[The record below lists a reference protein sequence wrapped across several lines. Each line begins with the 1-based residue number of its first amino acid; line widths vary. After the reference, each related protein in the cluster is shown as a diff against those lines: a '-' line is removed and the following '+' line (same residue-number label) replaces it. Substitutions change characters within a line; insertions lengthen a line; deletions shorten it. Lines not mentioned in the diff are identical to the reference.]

1 MFLLCFVLFLKTG
14 KYGAFVSFLRC
25 WRPETKGELGSHVS
39 SFCGKGNRKTTGLLS
54 LSWRAPPSDGAWCSS
69 QRGKLVKGFWGFHLV
84 VLVKRLPIDP
94 ERRTKSSIEAVAEA
108 CPLLLFISLLLMELE
123 QKSSSCSVNLWVL
136 GQVALS
142 R

>member
-1 MFLLCFVLFLKTG
+1 M
-14 KYGAFVSFLRC
+14 
-25 WRPETKGELGSHVS
+25 
-39 SFCGKGNRKTTGLLS
+39 
-54 LSWRAPPSDGAWCSS
+54 
-69 QRGKLVKGFWGFHLV
+69 KGFWGFHLV